1 MMPAEGAANSP
12 TVRGEITVR
21 PATAAD
27 LPFLWDMLFEAAAVS
42 PAMRALGKEAALAR
56 PENQKYLAAWGR
68 EGDAAVVAFDALGL
82 PCGAAWYRL
91 FPEAAPGYG
100 FVAPDIPDLAIGV
113 SPDARGQGVGT
124 LLLKALL
131 ADARANHF
139 VRMSLSVDRENPART
154 LYERLG
160 FHDAGVSDPDDS
172 SITLIATL

>member
-1 MMPAEGAANSP
+1 M
-12 TVRGEITVR
+12 
-21 PATAAD
+21 AAD
-27 LPFLWDMLFEAAAVS
+27 LPFLWDMLFAAAAVS
-42 PAMRALGKEAALAR
+42 PAMRALGKEVALAR

-68 EGDAAVVAFDALGL
+68 AGDAAVVAFDTLGQSR
-82 PCGAAWYRL
+82 GAAWYRL

-100 FVAPDIPDLAIGV
+100 FVGPDIPELSIGV
-113 SPDARGQGVGT
+113 DAEARGQGVGT

-131 ADARANHF
+131 ADARAHHF
-139 VRMSLSVDRENPART
+139 KRMSLSVDRANPARI